1 MFYPLAASTWDSE
14 EIAAGC
20 RVLETGM
27 TTMGE
32 HVRRFEND
40 FAAKFGA
47 RHAIMV
53 NSGSSANLVATAALC
68 FKKERPL
75 QRGDEI
81 IVPAVS
87 WATTYAPLQ
96 QYGLKLRFV
105 DVELDTL
112 NVSVERVAAA
122 ITPRTR
128 AVMAVSILGNPAPL
142 DALRA
147 LCNDRGLYLIEDNC
161 ESMGATLGGKY
172 TGTFGHLNTFSLF
185 FSHHISTMEGGIVL
199 TDDDELYQLCLSLR
213 NHGWTRD
220 QPADS
225 QLFEKRDD
233 DFFEAY
239 RFILPGYNLRPTEIS
254 GAIGVVQLTKLER
267 LIARRRA
274 NASHLD
280 SLFAGDERF
289 IRQREAGQS
298 SWFAFTFI
306 LNPQFKIDRARV
318 MSALKEADIAYRI
331 ITGGCILRHDMMRHY
346 DFDCAGPLDNAG
358 IAHDRGFFVGNH
370 AFDLRPQIDRLREVL
385 DKAATP

>member
-14 EIAAGC
+14 EIAAGS
-20 RVLETGM
+20 RVLETAM

-32 HVRRFEND
+32 HVRSFERA
-40 FAAKFGA
+40 FAAKFGT

-68 FKKERPL
+68 FRKERPL

-105 DVELDTL
+105 DIDLDTL
-112 NVSVERVAAA
+112 NVTAECVAAA

-142 DALRA
+142 DELRS
-147 LCNDRGLYLIEDNC
+147 LCEARSLYLVEDNC
-161 ESMGATLGGKY
+161 ESMGATLNGRS
-172 TGTFGHLNTFSLF
+172 TGTFGHVNTFSLF
-185 FSHHISTMEGGIVL
+185 FSHHISTMEGGMVL
-199 TDDDELYQLCLSLR
+199 TDDDELHQLCLCLR

-220 QPADS
+220 QPAGS
-225 QLFEKRDD
+225 QLFEKRAD

-254 GAIGVVQLTKLER
+254 GAIGTVQLAKLDQF
-267 LIARRRA
+267 IAQRRA
-274 NASHLD
+274 NAAYLD
-280 SLFAGDERF
+280 SLFSGDERF
-289 IRQREAGQS
+289 IRQRENGQS

-306 LNPQFKIDRARV
+306 LNPRFDIDRSRV
-318 MSALKEADIAYRI
+318 MAALKEADIAYRI

-346 DFDCAGPLDNAG
+346 DFDCAGPIENAST
-358 IAHDRGFFVGNH
+358 AHDRGFFVGNH
-370 AFDLRPQIDRLREVL
+370 SFDLRPQIDKLREVL
-385 DKAATP
+385 DKAATR